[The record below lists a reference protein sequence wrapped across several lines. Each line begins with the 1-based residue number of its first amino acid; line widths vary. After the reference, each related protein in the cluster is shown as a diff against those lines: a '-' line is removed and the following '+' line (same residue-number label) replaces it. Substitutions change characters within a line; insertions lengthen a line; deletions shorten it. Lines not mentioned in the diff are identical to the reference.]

1 MIEKILA
8 GVAIVGF
15 ILFIATIINNRFKFA
30 IIKIEKAEED
40 INLYLQKKKELIERT
55 IPIIKK
61 ELKLK
66 EYLNDINSIN
76 DETNNFNK
84 NDILKKLSNEIYKTI
99 DENEKLYKSDSLM
112 SIINELSDNE
122 ENIVGAIKFYNDT
135 VVDYN
140 KLAISFP
147 TNIIAFVKRYKKKQ
161 FYNNEKRKMFEI
173 LNEK

>member
-76 DETNNFNK
+76 DETDNFNK

-112 SIINELSDNE
+112 SIINDLSDNE

-161 FYNNEKRKMFEI
+161 FYNNEKREMFEI